1 MNWILSTRERE
12 LENQITI
19 TKNRG
24 LSSTEWQAAHQGER
38 EREQLW
44 IFADER
50 LSQRTRR
57 EKIERLAS
65 EGRGYDCRQQI
76 KIWVPLSIEYGFLLL
91 LSSPTQM
98 HVKPLPVFVS
108 QKGENVFFLFC
119 ESWKLSESL
128 HNLTD
133 QTESPNLSSSTIYE
147 TIESVHK
154 NVTNHTM
161 HICRVDEQLYQELID
176 F

>member
-1 MNWILSTRERE
+1 
-12 LENQITI
+12 
-19 TKNRG
+19 
-24 LSSTEWQAAHQGER
+24 
-38 EREQLW
+38 
-44 IFADER
+44 
-50 LSQRTRR
+50 
-57 EKIERLAS
+57 
-65 EGRGYDCRQQI
+65 
-76 KIWVPLSIEYGFLLL
+76 
-91 LSSPTQM
+91 M